1 VEFLLNFIFK
11 RRMGMII
18 GLPREIK
25 TQEYRVALTPAGVD
39 ALVHAGH
46 QVGVESGAGEE
57 SGFSNFDYQAAGARI
72 VNSGAEVWGNADMI
86 VKVKEPL
93 PSEYPFFRPG
103 LILFTFLHLAAD
115 RQLTLALI
123 EKKVVSIAYETVE
136 LENGHLP
143 LLTPMSEI
151 AGRMAVQVGMTF
163 LEKPRKGR
171 GILIG
176 AVAGV
181 HPGSIVI
188 LGAGIVGT
196 NALKRAVGLGARVTV
211 IDKNLDRLRYLDDI
225 FHGRIESLASNRYNI
240 AEAVA
245 QADLLIGAVLIPGA
259 LAPHLVSERMVGTMM
274 PGSVIVDV
282 AIDQGGCVE
291 TVDHPT
297 THDAPIYIKHGVV
310 HYAVANMP
318 GAVPRISTIALTNA
332 TLAYVEM
339 LANRGWK
346 KAIREDP
353 ALAKGVNILEGNIA
367 YGAVA
372 QAHNLEFVP
381 FQKLV

>member
-1 VEFLLNFIFK
+1 
-11 RRMGMII
+11 MII

-46 QVGVESGAGEE
+46 QVWVESGAGEE
-57 SGFSNFDYQAAGARI
+57 SGFANADYQTAGARM
-72 VNSGAEVWGNADMI
+72 VNSAAEVWTHAEMI

-115 RQLTLALI
+115 PQLTLSLI
-123 EKKVVSIAYETVE
+123 GKKIVSIAYETVE
-136 LENGHLP
+136 LKNGHLP

-163 LEKPRKGR
+163 LEKPRRGR

-176 AVAGV
+176 GVAGV

-188 LGAGIVGT
+188 LGAGTVGT
-196 NALKRAVGLGARVTV
+196 NALKRAIGLGARATV
-211 IDKNLDRLRYLDDI
+211 IDKSLDRLRYLDDI

-259 LAPHLVSERMVGTMM
+259 LAPHLVSAEMVKTMM

-282 AIDQGGCVE
+282 AIDQGGCIA
-291 TVDHPT
+291 TIDHAT
-297 THDAPIYIKHGVV
+297 THDDPIYMKHGVV

-318 GAVPRISTIALTNA
+318 GAVPRTSTIALTNA
-332 TLAYVEM
+332 TIHYIEM
-339 LANRGWK
+339 LASKGWK
-346 KAIREDP
+346 KAVQEDP
-353 ALAKGVNILEGNIA
+353 ALAKGVNILDGKITYE
-367 YGAVA
+367 AVA
-372 QAHNLEFVP
+372 QAHGLEFVP
-381 FQKLV
+381 LQKII

>member
-1 VEFLLNFIFK
+1 
-11 RRMGMII
+11 MII

-39 ALVHAGH
+39 VLVRSGH
-46 QVGVESGAGEE
+46 RVWVERGAGKE
-57 SGFSNFDYQAAGARI
+57 SGFPDADYEKAGAK
-72 VNSGAEVWGNADMI
+72 VVGSAAEVWGQAEMI

-93 PSEYPFFRPG
+93 PGEYSFFRPG

-115 RQLTLALI
+115 QHLTLAMV
-123 EKKVVSIAYETVE
+123 EKKIVGIAYETVE
-136 LENGHLP
+136 LKNGYLP

-176 AVAGV
+176 GVAGV

-188 LGAGIVGT
+188 LGAGTVGT

-211 IDKNLDRLRYLDDI
+211 IDKSLERLRYLDDI
-225 FHGRIESLASNRYNI
+225 FHGRIESLASNRYNV
-240 AEAVA
+240 ADAVA
-245 QADLLIGAVLIPGA
+245 QADLTIGAVLIPGA
-259 LAPHLVSERMVGTMM
+259 LAPHLVSEEMVKTMM

-291 TVDHPT
+291 TIDHPT
-297 THDAPIYIKHGVV
+297 THDDPVYVRHGVV

-318 GAVPRISTIALTNA
+318 GAVPRSSTIALTNA
-332 TLAYVEM
+332 TISYIEI
-339 LANRGWK
+339 LANQGWK
-346 KAIREDP
+346 RAVQDDA
-353 ALAKGVNILEGNIA
+353 ALARGVNTLNGKVTYE
-367 YGAVA
+367 AVA
-372 QAHNLEFVP
+372 QAHGLDFVP
-381 FQKLV
+381 IQKAL

>member
-1 VEFLLNFIFK
+1 VWN
-11 RRMGMII
+11 
-18 GLPREIK
+18 
-25 TQEYRVALTPAGVD
+25 
-39 ALVHAGH
+39 
-46 QVGVESGAGEE
+46 
-57 SGFSNFDYQAAGARI
+57 N
-72 VNSGAEVWGNADMI
+72 AEMI

-93 PSEYPFFRPG
+93 ASEFPFFRPG

-115 RQLTLALI
+115 RELTLALI

-136 LENGHLP
+136 LDSRHLP

-176 AVAGV
+176 GVAGV

-196 NALKRAVGLGARVTV
+196 NALKRAVGLGERVIV
-211 IDKNLDRLRYLDDI
+211 IDKSLDRLRYLDDI

-259 LAPHLVSERMVGTMM
+259 LAPHLVSEKMVETMM

-282 AIDQGGCVE
+282 AVDQGGCIE
-291 TVDHPT
+291 TIDHPT
-297 THDAPIYIKHGVV
+297 THDAPIYMKHGVV

-318 GAVPRISTIALTNA
+318 GAVPRTSTIALTNA
-332 TLAYVEM
+332 TLAYVET
-339 LANRGWK
+339 LANKGWK
-346 KAIREDP
+346 KAIREDG
-353 ALAKGVNILEGNIA
+353 ALVKGVNILEGSVT
-367 YGAVA
+367 YEAVA
-372 QAHNLEFVP
+372 QAHRLEFVP
-381 FQKLV
+381 IQKLV

>member
-1 VEFLLNFIFK
+1 
-11 RRMGMII
+11 MII

-25 TQEYRVALTPAGVD
+25 TQEYRVAMTPAGVD

-46 QVGVESGAGEE
+46 QVWVETGAGEE
-57 SGFSNFDYQAAGARI
+57 SGFLNSGYQAAGARI
-72 VNSGAEVWGNADMI
+72 INSGAEVWGNAEMI

-115 RQLTLALI
+115 RQLSLALI

-245 QADLLIGAVLIPGA
+245 QADLFIGAVLIPGA
-259 LAPHLVSERMVGTMM
+259 LAPHLVSEKMVGTMM

-291 TVDHPT
+291 TIDHPT

-318 GAVPRISTIALTNA
+318 GAVPRTSTIALTNA
-332 TLAYVEM
+332 TLAYVET
-339 LANRGWK
+339 LANKGWK
-346 KAIREDP
+346 KAIQEDP
-353 ALAKGVNILEGNIA
+353 ALAKGVNILEGKIT
-367 YGAVA
+367 YGGVA

-381 FQKLV
+381 IQKFV

>member
-1 VEFLLNFIFK
+1 
-11 RRMGMII
+11 MII

-25 TQEYRVALTPAGVD
+25 TEEYRVALTPAGVD

-46 QVGVESGAGEE
+46 RVWVESGAGEE
-57 SGFSNFDYQAAGARI
+57 SGFSNSDYQSAGARI
-72 VNSGAEVWGNADMI
+72 SNAATEVWTDADMI

-93 PSEYPFFRPG
+93 PSEYAFFRPG

-115 RQLTLALI
+115 RQLSLALI
-123 EKKVVSIAYETVE
+123 GKKVVSIAYETVE

-171 GILIG
+171 GILLG
-176 AVAGV
+176 GVAGV

-188 LGAGIVGT
+188 MGAGTVGT

-211 IDKNLDRLRYLDDI
+211 VDKNLDRLRYLDDL
-225 FHGRIESLASNRYNI
+225 FHGRIESLASNRYNV
-240 AEAVA
+240 AEAVS

-259 LAPHLVSERMVGTMM
+259 LTPHLVSEEMVGTMM

-291 TVDHPT
+291 TIDHPT
-297 THDAPIYIKHGVV
+297 THNDPVYIKHGVV

-318 GAVPRISTIALTNA
+318 GAVPRTSTLALTNA

-346 KAIREDP
+346 KALQEDLS
-353 ALAKGVNILEGNIA
+353 LAKGANIIEGKVT
-367 YGAVA
+367 YEAVA
-372 QAHNLEFVP
+372 QAHGLEFVP
-381 FQKLV
+381 LQKIM

>member
-1 VEFLLNFIFK
+1 
-11 RRMGMII
+11 MAI

-39 ALVHAGH
+39 VLVRSGNR
-46 QVGVESGAGEE
+46 VWVEQGAGEE
-57 SGFSNFDYQAAGARI
+57 SGFSDSDYEKPGARI
-72 VNSGAEVWGNADMI
+72 AGAAAEIWDQAEMI

-93 PSEYPFFRPG
+93 PAEYLLLRPG
-103 LILFTFLHLAAD
+103 MILFTFLHLAAD
-115 RQLTLALI
+115 RQLTSALV
-123 EKKVVSIAYETVE
+123 EKKVVGIAYETVE
-136 LENGHLP
+136 LKSGHLP

-176 AVAGV
+176 GVAGV
-181 HPGSIVI
+181 YPGSIVI
-188 LGAGIVGT
+188 LGAGTVGT

-211 IDKNLDRLRYLDDI
+211 IDKSLERLRYLDDI
-225 FHGRIESLASNRYNI
+225 FHGRIESLASNRYNV

-245 QADLLIGAVLIPGA
+245 QADLAIAAILIPGA
-259 LAPHLVSERMVGTMM
+259 LAPHLVSGEMVKAMM

-291 TVDHPT
+291 TIDHPT
-297 THDAPIYIKHGVV
+297 THEDPIYVRHGVV

-318 GAVPRISTIALTNA
+318 GAVPRTSTLALTNA
-332 TLAYVEM
+332 TISYIEM
-339 LANRGWK
+339 LANKGWK
-346 KAIREDP
+346 KAIQEDS
-353 ALAKGVNILEGNIA
+353 ALARGVNTLNGKVTYE
-367 YGAVA
+367 AVA
-372 QAHNLEFVP
+372 QAHGLEFVP
-381 FQKLV
+381 LQKAV

>member
-1 VEFLLNFIFK
+1 
-11 RRMGMII
+11 MII

-39 ALVHAGH
+39 ALVQSGN
-46 QVGVESGAGEE
+46 QVWVEAGAGEE
-57 SGFSNFDYQAAGARI
+57 SGFSNSAYERAGARI
-72 VNSGAEVWGNADMI
+72 GASASEVWGQAEMV
-86 VKVKEPL
+86 VKVKEPQ

-115 RQLTLALI
+115 RRLTLSLI
-123 EKKVVSIAYETVE
+123 EKRVVSIAYETVE
-136 LENGHLP
+136 LASGHLP

-163 LEKPRKGR
+163 LERPRKGR

-176 AVAGV
+176 GVAGV

-188 LGAGIVGT
+188 LGAGTVGT

-211 IDKNLDRLRYLDDI
+211 VDKSLERLRYLDDI
-225 FHGRIESLASNRYNI
+225 FHGRIESLASNRYNV
-240 AEAVA
+240 AEAAA

-259 LAPHLVSERMVGTMM
+259 LAPHLVPEETVKTMM

-291 TVDHPT
+291 TIDHPT
-297 THDAPIYIKHGVV
+297 THDDPVYLKHGIV

-318 GAVPRISTIALTNA
+318 AAVPRTSTIALTNA
-332 TLAYVEM
+332 TISYIEM
-339 LANRGWK
+339 LAQKGWRE
-346 KAIREDP
+346 AIREDWS
-353 ALAKGVNILEGNIA
+353 LAEGVNILDGKVTYE
-367 YGAVA
+367 AVA
-372 QAHNLEFVP
+372 KAHGLEFVAIKKP
-381 FQKLV
+381 V

>member
-1 VEFLLNFIFK
+1 
-11 RRMGMII
+11 MII

-25 TQEYRVALTPAGVD
+25 KQEYRVALTPAGVD
-39 ALVHAGH
+39 ALAQSGN
-46 QVGVESGAGEE
+46 QVWVEQGAGEE
-57 SGFSNFDYQAAGARI
+57 SGFSDSDYEKAGARI
-72 VNSGAEVWGNADMI
+72 GNSPAQVWGQAEMI

-115 RQLTLALI
+115 QQLTLALI
-123 EKKVVSIAYETVE
+123 DKKVVSIAYETVE
-136 LENGHLP
+136 LQSGHLP

-176 AVAGV
+176 GIAGV

-188 LGAGIVGT
+188 LGAGTVGT
-196 NALKRAVGLGARVTV
+196 NALKRAVGLGARVMV
-211 IDKNLDRLRYLDDI
+211 IDKNLERLRYLDDI
-225 FHGRIESLASNRYNI
+225 FHGRIESLASNRYNV

-259 LAPHLVSERMVGTMM
+259 LAPHLVPEGMVKSMM

-282 AIDQGGCVE
+282 AIDQGGCVA
-291 TVDHPT
+291 TIDHPT
-297 THDAPIYIKHGVV
+297 THDDPVYVKHGVV

-318 GAVPRISTIALTNA
+318 GAVPRTSTIALTNS
-332 TLAYVEM
+332 TISYIEM
-339 LANRGWK
+339 LANKGWK
-346 KAIREDP
+346 RAIQEDS
-353 ALAKGVNILEGNIA
+353 ALAKGINILEGKVT
-367 YGAVA
+367 YEAVA
-372 QAHNLEFVP
+372 QAHGLEFVP
-381 FQKLV
+381 IQKIV

>member
-1 VEFLLNFIFK
+1 
-11 RRMGMII
+11 MII

-25 TQEYRVALTPAGVD
+25 TQEYRVALIPAGVD
-39 ALVHAGH
+39 TLIHAGH
-46 QVGVESGAGEE
+46 QVWVESGAGEE
-57 SGFSNFDYQAAGARI
+57 SGFSNSDYQAAGARI
-72 VNSGAEVWGNADMI
+72 VNSAAEVWNHAEMI

-93 PSEYPFFRPG
+93 SSEFPFFRPG
-103 LILFTFLHLAAD
+103 LILLTFLHLAAD
-115 RQLTLALI
+115 RELTFALI
-123 EKKVVSIAYETVE
+123 EKKVVGIAYETVE
-136 LENGHLP
+136 LDNGHLP

-176 AVAGV
+176 GVAGV

-211 IDKNLDRLRYLDDI
+211 IDKNLDRLRYLDDL

-259 LAPHLVSERMVGTMM
+259 LAPQLVSGEMVRTMM

-282 AIDQGGCVE
+282 AIDQGGCIG
-291 TVDHPT
+291 TMDHPT
-297 THDAPIYIKHGVV
+297 THDDPVYMKHGVV

-318 GAVPRISTIALTNA
+318 GAVPRTSTIALTNA
-332 TLAYVEM
+332 SLAYVET
-339 LANRGWK
+339 LANKGWK

-353 ALAKGVNILEGNIA
+353 ALVKGVNILAGNVT
-367 YGAVA
+367 YEAVA
-372 QAHNLEFVP
+372 QAHHLEFVP
-381 FQKLV
+381 IQKLI

>member
-1 VEFLLNFIFK
+1 
-11 RRMGMII
+11 MII

-39 ALVHAGH
+39 ALVQSGNR
-46 QVGVESGAGEE
+46 VWVESGAGEE
-57 SGFSNFDYQAAGARI
+57 SGFSNSDYERAGARI
-72 VNSGAEVWGNADMI
+72 GNSASEVWKQAEMI

-93 PSEYPFFRPG
+93 PSEYDFFRPG
-103 LILFTFLHLAAD
+103 MILFTFLHLAAD
-115 RQLTLALI
+115 RKLTLALI
-123 EKKVVSIAYETVE
+123 EKGVVGIAYETVE
-136 LENGHLP
+136 LANGHLP

-176 AVAGV
+176 GVAGV

-188 LGAGIVGT
+188 LGAGTVGT

-211 IDKNLDRLRYLDDI
+211 IDKSLERLRYLDDI
-225 FHGRIESLASNRYNI
+225 FHGRIESLASNRYNVS
-240 AEAVA
+240 EAVA
-245 QADLLIGAVLIPGA
+245 QGDLVIGAVLIPGA
-259 LAPHLVSERMVGTMM
+259 LAPHLVSAEMVETMM

-291 TVDHPT
+291 TIDHPT
-297 THDAPIYIKHGVV
+297 THDDPVYVKQGVV

-318 GAVPRISTIALTNA
+318 GAVPRTSTIALTNA
-332 TLAYVEM
+332 TISYIEL
-339 LANRGWK
+339 LANKGWK
-346 KAIREDP
+346 EAARENSS
-353 ALAKGVNILEGNIA
+353 LASGVNILDGRVTYE
-367 YGAVA
+367 AVA
-372 QAHNLEFVP
+372 KAHELEYAP
-381 FQKLV
+381 IKKLLKVMVS

>member
-1 VEFLLNFIFK
+1 
-11 RRMGMII
+11 MII

-39 ALVHAGH
+39 ALVQSGNR
-46 QVGVESGAGEE
+46 VWVESGAGEE
-57 SGFSNFDYQAAGARI
+57 SGFTNSDYERAGARI
-72 VNSGAEVWGNADMI
+72 ANSASEVWKQAEMI

-93 PSEYPFFRPG
+93 PSEYAFFRPG
-103 LILFTFLHLAAD
+103 MILFTFLHLAAD
-115 RQLTLALI
+115 RQLTMALI
-123 EKKVVSIAYETVE
+123 EKGVVSIAYETVE
-136 LENGHLP
+136 LANGHLP

-176 AVAGV
+176 GVAGV

-188 LGAGIVGT
+188 LGAGTVGT

-211 IDKNLDRLRYLDDI
+211 IDKSLERLRYLDDI
-225 FHGRIESLASNRYNI
+225 FHGRIESLASNRYNVS
-240 AEAVA
+240 EAVA
-245 QADLLIGAVLIPGA
+245 QGDLVIGAVLIPGA
-259 LAPHLVSERMVGTMM
+259 LAPHLVSAEMVKTMM

-291 TVDHPT
+291 TIDHPT
-297 THDAPIYIKHGVV
+297 THDDPVYVKHGVV

-318 GAVPRISTIALTNA
+318 GAVPRTSTIALTNA
-332 TLAYVEM
+332 TISYIEKLAIK
-339 LANRGWK
+339 GWK
-346 KAIREDP
+346 EVVRENSS
-353 ALAKGVNILEGNIA
+353 LASGVNILEGKVT
-367 YGAVA
+367 YEAVA
-372 QAHNLEFVP
+372 KAHELEYVP
-381 FQKLV
+381 IKKFLKFD